1 MGSMRS
7 RRRLSKFDIHIP
19 DIFISALSRPGQTEE
34 PAAGAGAGLVRKRS
48 SEALF
53 ASQVLKLG
61 SETMFASQALWPCS
75 QTKRSSLVRKLNALA
90 KRSGQAFWPSALGF
104 RAETKEKAAR
114 NVRTACI
121 SAYRNAA
128 WASRQFSAHNHSLPS
143 SSRASWLAGR
153 QLWHARRSMGR
164 RSTCGRKRRI
174 SDLPGHQWAIC
185 TCCRAR

>member
-90 KRSGQAFWPSALGF
+90 KRSGQAFWPSVLAKCSGF
-104 RAETKEKAAR
+104 
-114 NVRTACI
+114 
-121 SAYRNAA
+121 
-128 WASRQFSAHNHSLPS
+128 P
-143 SSRASWLAGR
+143 
-153 QLWHARRSMGR
+153 RRDQRKSGPECPDR
-164 RSTCGRKRRI
+164 LHLSVQKCGV
-174 SDLPGHQWAIC
+174 G
-185 TCCRAR
+185 